1 MLPEVW
7 YGIKGDNL
15 VVPPVCLFGDLGK
28 NLEYMKDTTIR
39 ILYVDDEPALLE
51 LGKVFLERTGD
62 FKVTI
67 LEEAPQA
74 VRLISEESFDAI
86 ISDYEMPDMNG
97 LEFLQTIRRNGNT
110 IPFIIFSGRGREN
123 VVIEALNSGADFYL
137 QKGGDPRSQFTEL
150 AEKVRYAVARRRGEA
165 ALRVSEERYRNVVE
179 DQTEFIC
186 RYDPDGQISFVNYA
200 YLRYFG
206 FEKEDIIGKKFRP
219 SIHPTDKE
227 KVDAFF
233 SSLTPDHPSGS
244 VTQRAIMPDGRVLW
258 QNWRTR
264 AIFDSTGKL
273 REYQSVGK
281 DITIQKEAEREL
293 QIKNLEL
300 ATMNEELAAAD
311 EELRSQINELYRTQD
326 ALKESEARVRKKLDA
341 IISPDGDIGL
351 LNLSDIVDIPLLQ
364 ALMDDYNNQVGLSLA
379 IVESDGT
386 VLVRSG
392 WQEICTRFH
401 RVHPQSCVNCVE
413 SDAYISSGV
422 KSGDYKIYRCKNNLW
437 DVATPII
444 VGGHHLGNIFVGQF
458 LLDDGPVDYEI
469 FRRQAA
475 SYGFDQDAY
484 LTALG
489 RVPRC
494 SREKIASIMRFL
506 TRLAGF
512 IADLSLNNLNLA
524 RLVVEHESS
533 LSSLAISRE
542 EYRYLAENAP
552 VGIFT
557 CDTKGSITYV
567 NQRVLDLLN
576 SPGKEETLKINLL
589 SFPPLVDIGFSGI
602 LQQLLDTGDS
612 PPPVEMNYTS
622 KWGKTLYFKAYFSP
636 LLHQGEL
643 RGALIIVDDI
653 TREKMVEEALIQ
665 SNQKLR
671 LLTSLTRHDIVN
683 LLSAVQGYLDLA
695 HETAVSDTS
704 QSYISMAREQGDRI
718 RETIGFTLVY
728 EDFGYAVL
736 GWQNVHELIVQA
748 SKEVTTGSVTI
759 NNEVP
764 LSLSIY
770 ADPIIRKVFSTLMEN
785 SIRHGKTVSEIRFSP
800 GELNGNL
807 VLIVKDNGVGI
818 PNEEKEQIFEHGFGN
833 HTGIGLFLAREI
845 LAITGLKICE
855 TGEAGRGAR
864 FEIQVPEGR
873 WRQGWIDGPSG

>member
-1 MLPEVW
+1 M
-7 YGIKGDNL
+7 
-15 VVPPVCLFGDLGK
+15 GK
-28 NLEYMKDTTIR
+28 NLVYMKDTTIR

-51 LGKVFLERTGD
+51 LGKIFLERTGN
-62 FKVTI
+62 FSVTI
-67 LEEAPQA
+67 TEGAPEA
-74 VRLISEESFDAI
+74 VTLLGREESFDAI

-97 LEFLQTIRRNGNT
+97 LEFLQEIRKNGNT
-110 IPFIIFSGRGREN
+110 IPFIIFTGRGRES

-137 QKGGDPRSQFTEL
+137 QKGGDPKSQFTEL
-150 AEKVRYAVARRRGEA
+150 AEKVRYAVARRRSEA
-165 ALRVSEERYRNVVE
+165 ALRESEERYRNVVE

-186 RYDPDGQISFVNYA
+186 RFDPDGRICFVNDA
-200 YLRYFG
+200 YLRHFG
-206 FEKEDIIGKKFRP
+206 FEKEEIIGKKFRP
-219 SIHPTDKE
+219 SIHPADKE
-227 KVDAFF
+227 KVAGFF
-233 SSLTPDHPSGS
+233 SSLTPEHPSGS
-244 VTQRAIMPDGRVLW
+244 VTQRVIMPDGRVIW

-264 AIFDSTGKL
+264 AIFDSVGTL
-273 REYQSVGK
+273 REFQSVGK
-281 DITIQKEAEREL
+281 DITVQKEAEREL
-293 QIKNLEL
+293 QIKN
-300 ATMNEELAAAD
+300 MELAAAD
-311 EELRSQINELYRTQD
+311 EELRSQINELSNAQE

-341 IISPDGDIGL
+341 ILSPDGDIGL
-351 LNLSDIVDIPLLQ
+351 LNLSEIVDIPLLQ
-364 ALMDDYNNQVGLSLA
+364 ALMNEYYTQVGLSLA
-379 IVESDGT
+379 IIESDGT

-413 SDAYISSGV
+413 SDAYLSSGV
-422 KSGDYKIYRCKNNLW
+422 KPGDYKIYQCKNNLW

-444 VGGHHLGNIFVGQF
+444 VSGHHLGNIFVGQF
-458 LLDDGPVDYEI
+458 LFDDGPVDYEF
-469 FRRQAA
+469 FRRQTT
-475 SYGFDQDAY
+475 SFGFDQDAY
-484 LTALG
+484 LTALS
-489 RVPRC
+489 RAPRC

-512 IADLSLNNLNLA
+512 IADISLNNLNLA

-533 LSSLAISRE
+533 LSSLEISKE

-552 VGIFT
+552 VGILT
-557 CDTKGSITYV
+557 CDTEGWITYL
-567 NQRVLDLLN
+567 NQRVIDLLN

-602 LQQLLDTGDS
+602 LQQVLDTGDS
-612 PPPVEMNYTS
+612 LPPVEMNYTS
-622 KWGKTLYFKAYFSP
+622 KWGKTLYFKAYFTP

-800 GELNGNL
+800 RELNGNL
-807 VLIVKDNGVGI
+807 VLICEDNGVGI
-818 PNEEKEQIFEHGFGN
+818 PKEEKEQIFEHGFGN